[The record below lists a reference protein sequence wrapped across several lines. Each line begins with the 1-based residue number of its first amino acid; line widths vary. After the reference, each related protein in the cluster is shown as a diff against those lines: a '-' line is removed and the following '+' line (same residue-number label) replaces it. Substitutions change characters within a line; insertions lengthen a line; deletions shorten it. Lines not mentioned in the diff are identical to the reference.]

1 MIAILEDLRKEW
13 VVYRNDESPRVL
25 HAFKTALAV
34 IVSMLVCMRLE
45 LRTPGTAMVSAAI
58 VMIPQ
63 QSGMT
68 IGRAFYR
75 VLGFCCGS
83 IAGFLLI
90 SIFAQQPALFLA
102 GLSVWVGLCVAGSS
116 YYKNFQSYGF
126 VLSGY
131 VACITTVP
139 EWQNPYDVTDN
150 IIYVV
155 SEVVIGVATGSLV
168 SALVF
173 PQKVVP
179 ALLKWRDSALA
190 ALLPALRE
198 AAHGEASNQQVE
210 SCIKLIQESVSIEA
224 LRTAAVFEEP
234 EMRLRN
240 DALLTLDRT
249 FLDVVTRIYAVYRAR
264 QNTTGVDIKIRAKI
278 DALFDKLVTVA
289 ADVDPGTLQTQDGV
303 ERLHYRLRI
312 LEEALLVGDDH
323 QVLDEEPR
331 NAANADILEMVR
343 AEVFVAVASLRE
355 FCGACMVILAPP
367 TVHFSL
373 PIVQAIAF
381 MRSAPI
387 RASGTAA
394 ILSGLRATTAVGIVG
409 AAWIASGWTNGYN
422 AVVSAGITSGFFS
435 ITPTPVKSSWQ
446 AVTGCFFA
454 MVIGFG
460 LNFFVMPGLGDI
472 SLLAICIG
480 MVIFFGTY
488 INSFPKYTGLGAI
501 FNVYFGYV
509 LSPTNVAV
517 YNPPYLLDRSFALL
531 IGIAVSA
538 VAFSLVIPHE
548 GELLAK
554 QYTARIR
561 ELLQDAASGDIDSE
575 GSQQMGATIRDL
587 IVHIVT
593 VPNVTTA
600 YREKATEWAFGQL
613 WIATTLIQMR
623 SLCASQTDAL
633 PQAWG
638 DMRRKWLETME
649 TVAQHTGTVNIQAAL
664 EATEQSLSLL
674 RTRGGQLPPNER
686 RSLFQMRAR
695 LYSTLAALKDQL
707 PAVAV
712 STTNA
717 VAP

>member
-1 MIAILEDLRKEW
+1 MIAILDDLRKEL
-13 VVYRNDESPRVL
+13 VVYRKDEYPRVL

-34 IVSMLVCMRLE
+34 IVSMLICMRLE

-83 IAGFLLI
+83 IVGFLLI
-90 SIFAQQPALFLA
+90 SNFAQQPVLFLA
-102 GLSVWVGLCVAGSS
+102 GLSVWVGFCVAGSS

-139 EWQNPYDVTDN
+139 EWPNPYDVTTN

-179 ALLKWRDSALA
+179 ALVKWRDSALA

-198 AAHGEASNQQVE
+198 AAQGEPSNEQIE
-210 SCIKLIQESVSIEA
+210 SYMKLIQESVSIEA

-240 DALLTLDRT
+240 DSLLTLDRT
-249 FLDVVTRIYAVYRAR
+249 FLDVITRIHAVYRAR
-264 QNTTGVDIKIRAKI
+264 QHTTGVDIKIRGKI
-278 DALFDKLVTVA
+278 DELFGKLVAVT
-289 ADVDPGTLQTQDGV
+289 ADVDPDALQTQGGL
-303 ERLHYRLRI
+303 EHLHSRLRI
-312 LEEALLVGDDH
+312 LEEALPVYVDH
-323 QVLDEEPR
+323 QVLDEESHD
-331 NAANADILEMVR
+331 AANARILETVG
-343 AEVFVAVASLRE
+343 AEVFVAVSSLRQ
-355 FCGACMVILAPP
+355 FCDACMVVLEPP
-367 TVHFSL
+367 TVHFTQ

-409 AAWIASGWTNGYN
+409 AVWIASGWTNGYN

-454 MVIGFG
+454 MLIGCG
-460 LNFFVMPGLGDI
+460 LNFFVMPRLGDI
-472 SLLAICIG
+472 SLFAICIG
-480 MVIFFGTY
+480 IVIFFGTY

-517 YNPPYLLDRSFALL
+517 YDPPYLLDRSFALL

-538 VAFSLVIPHE
+538 VAFSLVIPRE
-548 GELLAK
+548 GELLAR
-554 QYTARIR
+554 QYTARIH
-561 ELLQDAASGDIDSE
+561 ELLEDAASGDIDSE
-575 GSQQMGATIRDL
+575 DSEQMGVTIRDL

-600 YREKATEWAFGQL
+600 YREQTTEWAFGQL
-613 WIATTLIQMR
+613 WIASTLIQMR
-623 SLCASQTDAL
+623 SLCASQSDAL

-638 DMRRKWLETME
+638 DMRRIWLKAME
-649 TVAQHTGTVNIQAAL
+649 TVAQNADAANIQAAL
-664 EATEQSLSLL
+664 DATQQSLSIL
-674 RTRGGQLPPNER
+674 RTRSEQLPLNDSR
-686 RSLFQMRAR
+686 TIFQMRAR
-695 LYSTLAALKDQL
+695 LYSTLAALQDRL
-707 PAVAV
+707 PAV
-712 STTNA
+712 STENA
-717 VAP
+717 VTP